1 MKIET
6 LNYIG
11 NAMKEMGINY
21 RFKRWKGKPV
31 YPYFTGSYVEK
42 APLNEDGLQE
52 STFILE
58 GHSRGS
64 AIALEEVK
72 EKIKEYFGT
81 TGETTKTEDGTVV
94 VVSYSDSA
102 PVNTVDA
109 ELEKIQINLD
119 VKEWSVKA

>member
-6 LNYIG
+6 LNYID
-11 NAMKEMGINY
+11 NAMKKMGINY
-21 RFKRWKGKPV
+21 RFKRWKGKPI

-42 APLNEDGLQE
+42 PPLNEDGLQE

-64 AIALEEVK
+64 AIALEEIK
-72 EKIKEYFGT
+72 EKIKEYFA
-81 TGETTKTEDGTVV
+81 GETAKTEVGTVV
-94 VVSYSDSA
+94 AVFYSDSA

-119 VKEWSVKA
+119 VKEWSVK